1 MIKGDSVISIDK
13 VTVNIGVGAS
23 GEPLEKAEKL
33 LEKLC
38 NQKPIRT
45 LSKSRIPSWGIRKKQ
60 PIGVKVTLRG
70 KKALEFLNKAIEA
83 KDRTL
88 KRSQFDENG
97 NFAFGISEYIDLPG
111 VKYDPE
117 IGIFGF
123 DVCVS
128 LKKRGYRIKR
138 RKREKKKIPSNHK
151 ITKEEAIEWVEK
163 NLNIKVR

>member
-1 MIKGDSVISIDK
+1 VISIDK

-128 LKKRGYRIKR
+128 LKKRV
-138 RKREKKKIPSNHK
+138 KK
-151 ITKEEAIEWVEK
+151 
-163 NLNIKVR
+163 

>member
-1 MIKGDSVISIDK
+1 MISIEK

-23 GEPLEKAEKL
+23 GEPLEKAERL

-45 LSKSRIPSWGIRKKQ
+45 ISKSRVPTWGIRKKQ
-60 PIGVKVTLRG
+60 AIGVKVTLRG
-70 KKALEFLNKAIEA
+70 KKATDFLNKAFDA
-83 KDRTL
+83 KDRIL
-88 KRSQFDENG
+88 KRSQFDDNG
-97 NFAFGISEYIDLPG
+97 NFAFGIQEYIDLPG

-128 LKKRGYRIKR
+128 LRKKGYRIKK

-163 NLNIKVR
+163 NLNVKVR

>member
-1 MIKGDSVISIDK
+1 MISIDK